1 MKILIVENEKSLA
14 RMLQIILQK
23 AGHEVLGPV
32 STVVEALQIINV
44 TLPELA
50 LIDIYLDGD
59 LQGTELAKILASRGD
74 TTIIFTTADT
84 ERAQSFS
91 QYSFGLLQ
99 KPYPLSSIMPTI
111 KLVQSLRKGLRYQT
125 MPPALRLFRFP
136 EQPYMHS
143 AIPPECASYWSGRA

>member
-14 RMLQIILQK
+14 RMLQLLLQK

-32 STVVEALQIINV
+32 STVREALEIITV
-44 TLPELA
+44 ALPELA

-59 LQGTELAKILASRGD
+59 VQGTELAKVLAARGD

-84 ERAQSFS
+84 EKAQSFS
-91 QYSFGLLQ
+91 HYSFGLLQ

-111 KLVQSLRKGLRYQT
+111 RLVESLRKGLRYQT

-136 EQPYMHS
+136 EQAHIN
-143 AIPPECASYWSGRA
+143 AITQQDCGDGWNSRA